1 MQVIES
7 STAHNYFGNVYGQ
20 GDLGMIPGEPHNE
33 DEIHLKALPKQIF
46 VVFFQIDK
54 SRTTKEQLHSDPAL
68 ILNVLAKYWGRQ
80 YRRRRSSLTERGESH
95 ATCSCLSECHCELSP
110 KLFPYYG
117 VSCMQTGTLDT
128 DYS

>member
-20 GDLGMIPGEPHNE
+20 GDLGMIHGEPHNE

-68 ILNVLAKYWGRQ
+68 ILNVLAKY
-80 YRRRRSSLTERGESH
+80 
-95 ATCSCLSECHCELSP
+95 
-110 KLFPYYG
+110 
-117 VSCMQTGTLDT
+117 
-128 DYS
+128 